1 MLLLY
6 ATPLSSY
13 SAKVA
18 LALEAKGLF
27 YERRLPQGGS
37 YKSAE
42 HCAINPLGTV
52 PVLQDDETILVESDA
67 IIEYLDDIYPGWPLL
82 PKDAVG
88 RARARAL
95 SRFHDLYLEPP
106 VRALFAQA
114 APATRDAGIV
124 AEKTHLISQRLAQL
138 EAIAQPAPYFGGANF
153 GFADCGFPP
162 TLLWIDLLL
171 PALGAAAPQY
181 GPKVT
186 AWRATVA
193 ADPVVQKIMVPYR
206 AVAEAWLAEKLR
218 G

>member
-1 MLLLY
+1 MLILF

-27 YERRLPQGGS
+27 YERRLPPGGS

-42 HCAINPLGTV
+42 YRAINPLGTV
-52 PVLQDDETILVESDA
+52 PALQDDETILVESDA
-67 IIEYLDDIYPGWPLL
+67 IIEYLDDIYPGWPLV

-106 VRALFAQA
+106 VRALFGQV
-114 APATRDAGIV
+114 APATRDAAIV
-124 AEKTHLISQRLAQL
+124 AEKSHLISQRLAQL

-162 TLLWIDLLL
+162 TLLWVDLIL
-171 PALGAAAPQY
+171 PALGAASPQY
-181 GPKVT
+181 GPKSI

-193 ADPVVQKIMVPYR
+193 ADRIVQKIMQPYR
-206 AVAEAWLAEKLR
+206 ATAEEWLAQKLR
-218 G
+218 S